1 MDCSESLPLPSSRSR
16 GSFSQ
21 ILRYGTWLLLLGAL
35 VALYGPTVQRLA
47 TGLWQTD
54 QNAHGPVVLVVAL
67 LFLAFKLRALLI
79 APAGLQL
86 SGQASGLF
94 AVLLGLALLVVGRS
108 QTVYVLEVGS
118 LVPLLVGLT
127 AYTLG
132 WQLVRRL
139 WFSFFFFLFMV
150 PLPGSITDAITQPM
164 KIAVSYGVEHLLYAC
179 GYPIA
184 RSGVVLS
191 IGPYQLLVA
200 DACAGLNSLFT
211 LEALG
216 LLYMNVVRHSSAIRN
231 LVLAI
236 CIIPISFFANMVR
249 VLVLS
254 LVTYHW
260 GDAAGQ
266 GFLHEFS
273 GMVLFLSALLA
284 VIGVDSLIRWCVV
297 PRRKE
302 ASHGAV

>member
-1 MDCSESLPLPSSRSR
+1 MDCSESLPSSGAQ
-16 GSFSQ
+16 GSFRQVARHGS
-21 ILRYGTWLLLLGAL
+21 WLLLLGAL
-35 VALYGPTVQRLA
+35 VALYAPTVQRLA

-67 LFLAFKLRALLI
+67 LFLAFRLRALLA

-86 SGQASGLF
+86 RGQASGLL

-139 WFSFFFFLFMV
+139 WFAFFFFLFMV

-284 VIGVDSLIRWCVV
+284 VIGVDSLIRWCVA

-302 ASHGAV
+302 VTHGAA